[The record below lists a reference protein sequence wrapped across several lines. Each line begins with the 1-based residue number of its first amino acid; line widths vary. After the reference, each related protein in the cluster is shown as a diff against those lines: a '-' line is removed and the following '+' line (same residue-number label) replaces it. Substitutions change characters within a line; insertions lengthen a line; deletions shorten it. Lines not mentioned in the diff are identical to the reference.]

1 MSYSEQCFLCAHYQG
16 ALTCEAF
23 PERIPQ
29 DVLDGTADHRKPF
42 KGDNGIRWEPAPDAP
57 KSLIEDLD
65 A

>member
-1 MSYSEQCFLCAHYQG
+1 MESNQCVLCAHYQG
-16 ALTCEAF
+16 VLTCAAF
-23 PERIPQ
+23 PEGIPPTI
-29 DVLDGTADHRKPF
+29 LDGTADHREPF